1 MFMEFF
7 YSTVKING
15 NWSPLRRAL
24 VFALI
29 FITSSL
35 NAASPDLLEIQLLV
49 GAQNSTRLAAMIN
62 ENQTVSFRPE
72 SFSSLENDPLNSER
86 LMFEKVVNIETSVYG
101 ALGYLLSQRIAI
113 GQNAQDAGSEANFLS
128 QVLNFSRL
136 RMTHEALN
144 ESATLKL
151 KLERGR
157 SSTGLIWNLAV
168 ENAVATSQVEI
179 LERVIQVY
187 QELGADPTQSQV
199 PFLRSDG
206 SIDSHDFLNYWLT
219 LARYPAFGDG
229 YMQDS
234 ETVMRNIEIALSN
247 IKLDD
252 IKKLRTLNQHALER
266 HAAEIE
272 PAIQEADPR
281 NPMTVL
287 EKESIRALIRCS
299 NNPVFCTLFEG
310 LTEPDKVEALPDNVR
325 ADLIPRYLKLW
336 QVAYGEAEMRRVLN
350 TPWAALIGPANS
362 EPLKRLQIFSLM
374 RAVSYSNSQSFPYL
388 KLLIKLGGDL
398 NAPAMYFAEPLN
410 ILLSDGTAIINRPD
424 MNANTRTPGDLA
436 ASGQDVP
443 ALLAMISSGLVM
455 DSQSSTGFNQTLL
468 HSALAGKLNQ
478 RFVDLNPEER
488 KRLEASSVE
497 MRKFVKPAVETV
509 KAILDN
515 GANPDGMSAYFGPEG
530 QIWNNVT
537 EFELKG
543 VGISLPLAKFLAE
556 EVAPLFDASRL
567 RLRRPL
573 QHGMPKLTE
582 TGVCKHILSHM
593 GRAKFRVGQ

>member
-35 NAASPDLLEIQLLV
+35 NAASPDLLKIQDLV
-49 GAQNSTRLAAMIN
+49 RAKNFDRLAAMIN

-113 GQNAQDAGSEANFLS
+113 GQNAQDEGSEANFLS

-136 RMTHEALN
+136 PMTHEALN

-151 KLERGR
+151 KLESGR
-157 SSTGLIWNLAV
+157 SSTGRIWNLAV
-168 ENAVATSQVEI
+168 ENAVATSQVNI

-252 IKKLRTLNQHALER
+252 IKKLRTLNQQALER
-266 HAAEIE
+266 HAEEIE
-272 PAIQEADPR
+272 PAIQKADPR

-287 EKESIRALIRCS
+287 EKESIRAFSRCS

-310 LTEPDKVEALPDNVR
+310 LTEPDKVKALPGNVR

-350 TPWAALIGPANS
+350 TPWAGLIGPANS
-362 EPLKRLQIFSLM
+362 EPLIFSLM

-398 NAPAMYFAEPLN
+398 NAPAMYFAKPLR

-436 ASGQDVP
+436 ASNQDVP

-515 GANPDGMSAYFGPEG
+515 GANPDGMSAFFGPEG
-530 QIWNNVT
+530 QIWYNVT
-537 EFELKG
+537 EFKLNG
-543 VGISLPLAKFLAE
+543 VGISLPLAKTLAE
-556 EVAPLFDASRL
+556 EVAPLFDASRF
-567 RLRRPL
+567 RLRRPH
-573 QHGMPKLTE
+573 QGGMPKLTKTE
-582 TGVCKHILSHM
+582 VCELILSHM
-593 GRAKFRVGQ
+593 GQANFRVGQ